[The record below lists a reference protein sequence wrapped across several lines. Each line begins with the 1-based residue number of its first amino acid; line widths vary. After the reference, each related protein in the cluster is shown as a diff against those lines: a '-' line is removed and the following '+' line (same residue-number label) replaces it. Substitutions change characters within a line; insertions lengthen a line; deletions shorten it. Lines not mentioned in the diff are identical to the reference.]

1 MSCNTVQESISYLM
15 VQICRAHRSLAES
28 ELEKIGLHAGQEMFL
43 LRLAEDEGQTQA
55 QLAEKM
61 CVQPPT
67 INKMLSRME
76 ASHLVER
83 RADAE
88 DNRATRVYMT
98 EQGRALQSSIKDVW
112 RRLEEQTVAS
122 LTTDE
127 QILLRRLLLQVQAN
141 LSERH

>member
-1 MSCNTVQESISYLM
+1 MSFQSVQETISYVL
-15 VQICRAHRSLAES
+15 VQICRAHRGLAES

-43 LRLAEDEGQTQA
+43 LQLAESEGQTQT

-76 ASHLVER
+76 AAHLVER

-88 DNRATRVYMT
+88 DNRATCVYLT
-98 EQGRALQSSIKDVW
+98 NESRALQPSIENVW
-112 RRLEEQTVAS
+112 QWLEEQTVAN
-122 LTTDE
+122 LTSDE

-141 LSERH
+141 LSNYE

>member
-1 MSCNTVQESISYLM
+1 MPSRTVQETISYLL
-15 VQICRAHRSLAES
+15 VQICRAHRGFAES

-43 LRLAEDEGQTQA
+43 LRLAEDEGQSQS

-76 ASHLVER
+76 AANLVER
-83 RADAE
+83 RMDAE
-88 DNRATRVYMT
+88 DNRATRVYLT
-98 EQGRALQSSIKDVW
+98 EQGHALQSSIENVW
-112 RRLEEQTVAS
+112 RQLEEKTIAS
-122 LTTDE
+122 LTSDE

-141 LSERH
+141 LSEGH